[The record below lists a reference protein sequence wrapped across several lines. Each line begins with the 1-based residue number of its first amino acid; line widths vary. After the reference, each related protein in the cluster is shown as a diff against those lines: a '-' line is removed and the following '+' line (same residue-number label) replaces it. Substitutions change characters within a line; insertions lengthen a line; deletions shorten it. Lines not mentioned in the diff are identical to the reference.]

1 MLFQTWSFLLF
12 FAVVYSAYLV
22 LRRTRLH
29 LLYLTAVSYFFYGW
43 LNPLYPVLLL
53 YTTAVD
59 YFAVRF
65 LVKGTKKKR
74 WIVLSVVNNMALL
87 GFFKYGLFLIDNVN
101 ALFSSLNLAYEIS
114 APGILLPIGISFY
127 TFRSLTYTID
137 CYRGTLNREGSFMRH
152 AAFVSFF
159 PLLLAGPI
167 ERAKTLLPQLHD
179 NAPITGEDIGDG
191 LSLFVVGLFKK
202 LALADFLALYVNRI
216 YSAPGEYQS
225 AALIAATVAFS
236 WQIYFDFSGYSD
248 MARGVARMFGFRIML
263 NFDNPYLATG
273 LGDFWRRWHI
283 SLSTWFRDYVYIPLG
298 GNRKGAFLTSFNIF
312 LTMLVS
318 GLWHGAA
325 WTFVIWGV
333 VHGLFAVFL
342 RGLEASATYKHKVP
356 IWVKRAIVFTLV
368 SFAWIFFKA
377 ANLADALLIIK
388 RMFTSGVADPMLPLT
403 LAAMVLIVWLYQAL
417 YESRFKLALNRPAVR
432 IALVVSMILY
442 MCLFTGSGGQAFIYF
457 QF

>member
-1 MLFQTWSFLLF
+1 MLFQTWSFLIF
-12 FAVVYSAYLV
+12 FAVAYPVYLV
-22 LRRTRLH
+22 LRRTRLR
-29 LLYLTAVSYFFYGW
+29 LLYLTGVSYFFYGW

-65 LVKGTKKKR
+65 LVKSTKKKR
-74 WIVLSVVNNMALL
+74 WIVLSIVNNMALL
-87 GFFKYGLFLIDNVN
+87 GFFKYGLFVIDNIN
-101 ALFSSLNLAYEIS
+101 ALFSSLNLAYEIP

-137 CYRGTLNREGSFMRH
+137 CYRGTLDREGSFIHH

-167 ERAKTLLPQLHD
+167 ERAKTLLPQLRD

-202 LALADFLALYVNRI
+202 LALADFLALYVNKI

-248 MARGVARMFGFRIML
+248 MARGVARMFGFKIML

-283 SLSTWFRDYVYIPLG
+283 SLSTWFRDYVYISLG

-325 WTFVIWGV
+325 WTFVIWGA
-333 VHGLFAVFL
+333 VHGLFAGFL
-342 RGLEASATYKHKVP
+342 RGLEASATYKQKVP
-356 IWVKRAIVFTLV
+356 LWVKRTIVFTLV

-377 ANLADALLIIK
+377 ANLADAMLIIK
-388 RMFTSGVADPMLPLT
+388 RMFTSGVDDPALPLT
-403 LAAMVLIVWLYQAL
+403 LAAMVLLVWLYQAA
-417 YESRFKLALNRPAVR
+417 YESRFKLVLNKPVLR
-432 IALVVSMILY
+432 IGIVVSMILY
-442 MCLFTGSGGQAFIYF
+442 MCIFAGSGGQAFIYF

>member
-1 MLFQTWSFLLF
+1 M
-12 FAVVYSAYLV
+12 YLV
-22 LRRTRLH
+22 LKRTRLR
-29 LLYLTAVSYFFYGW
+29 LLYVTGVSYCFYGW

-59 YFAVRF
+59 YFAVRC
-65 LVKGTKKKR
+65 LVKGAKKRR
-74 WIVLSVVNNMALL
+74 WIVLSIVNNMALL
-87 GFFKYGLFLIDNVN
+87 GFFKYGLFVVDNIN
-101 ALFSSLNLAYEIS
+101 ALFSSLNLAYEVP
-114 APGILLPIGISFY
+114 APDILLPVGISFY

-137 CYRGTLNREGSFMRH
+137 CYRGTLDREGRFIHH

-167 ERAKTLLPQLHD
+167 ERAKTLLPQLRD

-202 LALADFLALYVNRI
+202 LALADFLALYVNKI
-216 YSAPGEYQS
+216 YSAPGEYQA

-263 NFDNPYLATG
+263 NFNHPYLATG

-298 GNRKGAFLTSFNIF
+298 GNRRGAFVTSFNIC

-325 WTFVIWGV
+325 WTFVIWGA
-333 VHGLFAVFL
+333 VHGVLAGFL
-342 RGLEASATYKHKVP
+342 RGLEASEAYKLRVP
-356 IWVKRAIVFTLV
+356 IWGKRAIVFTLV

-377 ANLADALLIIK
+377 ADLGDAMLIIR
-388 RMFTSGVADPMLPLT
+388 RMFTSGVGDPMLPLT
-403 LAAMVLIVWLYQAL
+403 LAALVFLVWLYQAV
-417 YESRFKLALNRPAVR
+417 YESRLKWTLDKPVVR
-432 IALVVSMILY
+432 IGIVVSMILY
-442 MCLFTGSGGQAFIYF
+442 LCLFTGAGGQAFIYF